1 MGKEQTY
8 TVKLQC
14 NAPICLTLRQ
24 NLADI
29 TVKVKRCL
37 CVFLSVP
44 EPLDV
49 EFGEVRQNGKCLDTL
64 GKGVGGSPGLYKCHG
79 GGGNQVS
86 VYTSSWTQSPIL
98 ASSCCVVIQSA
109 CFTEPLTFFLPLSY
123 SPPFSLCHN
132 PSSLPLSLL
141 YQAWSMTSTK
151 AIKHEEHC
159 LGSQG
164 SSVVLWTCISTSEDQ
179 HWEHNSM
186 KQLVHK

>member
-1 MGKEQTY
+1 M
-8 TVKLQC
+8 
-14 NAPICLTLRQ
+14 
-24 NLADI
+24 
-29 TVKVKRCL
+29 
-37 CVFLSVP
+37 
-44 EPLDV
+44 
-49 EFGEVRQNGKCLDTL
+49 EFGEVRQNEKCIDTL
-64 GKGVGGSPGLYKCHG
+64 GRGVGGSPGLYKCHG

-86 VYTSSWTQSPIL
+86 VCVYMSSWTQSPIL

-109 CFTEPLTFFLPLSY
+109 CFTESSSLLPFYSPLLSLTSSTQPLLPPLS
-123 SPPFSLCHN
+123 F
-132 PSSLPLSLL
+132 L

-186 KQLVHK
+186 KQLVHKSVASLTLSRACNTRWHGFSDFFGYK